1 MITCINISLC
11 LLTLAFP
18 KMLQNLRPL
27 LLFLS
32 GMALMGCLIM
42 VVEISNNQR
51 SISRIQRRERRTIV
65 VDAPLFL
72 PDALQPQSSE
82 YEKSTAASS
91 SNAPSLFQA
100 RSLKYEKPAAVSGRL
115 PSLLQRQ
122 SIKFEKPTA
131 ASSSLPPLLQPR
143 SLKFD
148 KPTPIS
154 SRLSSLLQPRSLKFD
169 KPTVV
174 PSSRPPSLQAQ
185 YEKPTAAV
193 VNRQSFQKW
202 LQTRTR
208 HPPGTS
214 SQSQVAYA
222 AAKPIPPKLLKNGTP
237 LHYAVNSMSHDD
249 LTLPPLLN
257 TSHECNSS
265 ICYEYLSRTE
275 SVFFNKCLNKTV
287 DKETKFGPIQKGR
300 CHFMNGTGRYPVA
313 LASFPGSGN
322 TWLRGLLEKVTRIC
336 TGIVVEP
343 RFMVRS
349 FNYWG

>member
-1 MITCINISLC
+1 MITCISCINISLS

-32 GMALMGCLIM
+32 GMALMGCLIT
-42 VVEISNNQR
+42 VVEINNNQR
-51 SISRIQRRERRTIV
+51 STSRIRRRERRTIV
-65 VDAPLFL
+65 VDTPLFL

-91 SNAPSLFQA
+91 SNPPSLFQA
-100 RSLKYEKPAAVSGRL
+100 RSLKYEKPAAVSGSL
-115 PSLLQRQ
+115 PPLLQRQ
-122 SIKFEKPTA
+122 SIKYGKPTSVP
-131 ASSSLPPLLQPR
+131 SSFLPLLQPR

-148 KPTPIS
+148 KPTA
-154 SRLSSLLQPRSLKFD
+154 
-169 KPTVV
+169 V

-202 LQTRTR
+202 IQTRTR
-208 HPPGTS
+208 HPTGTL
-214 SQSQVAYA
+214 SQSQVAHA
-222 AAKPIPPKLLKNGTP
+222 AAKPISPKLLKNGTP
-237 LHYAVNSMSHDD
+237 SHYAVSSMSRDD

-257 TSHECNSS
+257 LNHECNSS

-275 SVFFNKCLNKTV
+275 SVFFNKCVKKTV

-322 TWLRGLLEKVTRIC
+322 TWLRGLLEKATGIC
-336 TGIVVEP
+336 TGIVV
-343 RFMVRS
+343 
-349 FNYWG
+349 

>member
-1 MITCINISLC
+1 
-11 LLTLAFP
+11 
-18 KMLQNLRPL
+18 MLQNLRPL

-42 VVEISNNQR
+42 VVEISNNQP

-91 SNAPSLFQA
+91 SNPPSLFQA
-100 RSLKYEKPAAVSGRL
+100 RSLKYEKPAAISGRL

-148 KPTPIS
+148 KPTAIS

-169 KPTVV
+169 KPTAISSRLSSLLQPRSLKFDKPTAV
-174 PSSRPPSLQAQ
+174 PSSHPPSLQAQ

-214 SQSQVAYA
+214 SQSQVAHA

-237 LHYAVNSMSHDD
+237 LHYAVSSISHDD

-257 TSHECNSS
+257 TNHECNSS

-300 CHFMNGTGRYPVA
+300 CHFMNGTGRYPVV

-322 TWLRGLLEKVTRIC
+322 TWLRGLLEKVTGIC
-336 TGIVVEP
+336 TGIVV
-343 RFMVRS
+343 
-349 FNYWG
+349 